1 MTVLWVIGLLVI
13 GLIAGGI
20 ARIFVHTGAKLG
32 CLGTA
37 LLGVVGSYVGGSL
50 GAVLFDE
57 RLDLRRSHT
66 FLGAIIGSIAALLVL
81 RAVVSARRHW

>member
-37 LLGVVGSYVGGSL
+37 LLGIVGSYVGGSL